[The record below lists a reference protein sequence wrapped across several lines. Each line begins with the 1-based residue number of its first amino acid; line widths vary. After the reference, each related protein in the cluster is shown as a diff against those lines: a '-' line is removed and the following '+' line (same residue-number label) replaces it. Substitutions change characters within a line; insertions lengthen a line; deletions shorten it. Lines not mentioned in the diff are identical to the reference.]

1 MRLTLMRESWI
12 LIAIGVSDLVVT
24 LLCLADP
31 GVREGN
37 PLMKYYLDIGI
48 GAFVAV
54 KLLLLFMPLFVAEY
68 SKQFRPVFVRFMMR
82 FAIGAYVGTYL
93 ILFAG
98 LNLQPLA
105 MSMVKTAAAVPA
117 RAMAKA
123 PDAPQTLGLR

>member
-1 MRLTLMRESWI
+1 MSIRLMRESWI
-12 LIAIGVSDLVVT
+12 LIAIGVSDLIVT

-37 PLMKYYLDIGI
+37 PLMRYYLDIGI

-68 SKQFRPVFVRFMMR
+68 SRQFRPAFVRFMMR

-93 ILFAG
+93 VLFAG
-98 LNLQPLA
+98 VNLRPLA
-105 MSMVKTAAAVPA
+105 LSMLDTGATTHAV
-117 RAMAKA
+117 AKA
-123 PDAPQTLGLR
+123 PDSPTSVELR